1 MKFVRSIYFI
11 LFCLIL
17 SSCKIM
23 NKADWIFYDGNIYTV
38 NDSFEKVEAIVIK
51 DDKIVDVG
59 DSDTLLKR
67 WNSKEK
73 INLKGFTII
82 PGIIDAHCHLI
93 SYSTEMEP
101 IDLTGVRGVDEMIE
115 RIQIYKKQHPDV
127 TFIYGRG
134 WDQNLFPNMQMP
146 NNKLLNI
153 YFPDI
158 PVYLKRVDAHAA
170 LANDAALKLANINV
184 DTKVEN
190 GIIEVKNEELT
201 GILIDKAMELVE
213 SHIPHL
219 PKSAKIS
226 SLLKLQEQALSYG
239 ITAIN
244 EAGINSEDI
253 YLLDS
258 LQSEDKWVL
267 RVFGMLTPNDDNIEN
282 ILKNGVYKNNKI
294 IVNSVKLYADGALG
308 SRSAYLYE
316 PYSDDHNNRGL
327 LLFDEYNFNYI
338 AELCIKYKYQ
348 IATHAIGD
356 AAVGTILDWYSKYLT
371 PENDLRWRIEHSQL
385 VNPMDLDKFNKY
397 KIIPSVQ
404 PIHAIEDMEWAPL
417 RLGNRIKYAYSYK
430 NLYLQNNIL
439 AIGTDFPVSHLNPYN
454 NFCAAVFR
462 KNISGYPID
471 GFLAEQALTKTEALK
486 SMTIGGAYANFSENT
501 IGSIE
506 IGKKA
511 DFVIINKD
519 IMNVTT
525 PRDLSNTYAIATFID
540 GIPVFILKGNKLF

>member
-267 RVFGMLTPNDDNIEN
+267 RV
-282 ILKNGVYKNNKI
+282 
-294 IVNSVKLYADGALG
+294 LG
-308 SRSAYLYE
+308 
-316 PYSDDHNNRGL
+316 
-327 LLFDEYNFNYI
+327 
-338 AELCIKYKYQ
+338 C
-348 IATHAIGD
+348 
-356 AAVGTILDWYSKYLT
+356 
-371 PENDLRWRIEHSQL
+371 
-385 VNPMDLDKFNKY
+385 
-397 KIIPSVQ
+397 
-404 PIHAIEDMEWAPL
+404 
-417 RLGNRIKYAYSYK
+417 
-430 NLYLQNNIL
+430 
-439 AIGTDFPVSHLNPYN
+439 
-454 NFCAAVFR
+454 
-462 KNISGYPID
+462 
-471 GFLAEQALTKTEALK
+471 
-486 SMTIGGAYANFSENT
+486 
-501 IGSIE
+501 
-506 IGKKA
+506 
-511 DFVIINKD
+511 
-519 IMNVTT
+519 
-525 PRDLSNTYAIATFID
+525 
-540 GIPVFILKGNKLF
+540 